1 MKTAPQ
7 ANTNT
12 KLISAP
18 QANENIKYE
27 IENSS
32 SGKTNTI
39 TKLKCTPQIQIQ
51 IQIPNTKY
59 QIEMYSSGKSLLE
72 RNEELA
78 ARNRAVA
85 EQCHQKLE
93 VRVVICCALL
103 VLCWCFVLFDCA
115 TKQLSVVVYDHK
127 TAEFSGVK
135 KSVDKRIDFGDA
147 SLRLI
152 IGPIIVIIVK

>member
-1 MKTAPQ
+1 MKISNWTPLLRQ
-7 ANTNT
+7 VQIQIWNWKQFLRQNKYNYQIKMHSSDSNTNTNT
-12 KLISAP
+12 K
-18 QANENIKYE
+18 YR
-27 IENSS
+27 
-32 SGKTNTI
+32 
-39 TKLKCTPQIQIQ
+39 
-51 IQIPNTKY
+51 
-59 QIEMYSSGKSLLE
+59 IEMYSSGKSLLE

-152 IGPIIVIIVK
+152 IGPIIVIIMK

>member
-1 MKTAPQ
+1 
-7 ANTNT
+7 
-12 KLISAP
+12 
-18 QANENIKYE
+18 
-27 IENSS
+27 
-32 SGKTNTI
+32 
-39 TKLKCTPQIQIQ
+39 
-51 IQIPNTKY
+51 
-59 QIEMYSSGKSLLE
+59 MYSSGKSLLE

-115 TKQLSVVVYDHK
+115 TKQLGVVVYDHK

-147 SLRLI
+147 SLQLI

>member
-1 MKTAPQ
+1 MHSSDS
-7 ANTNT
+7 NTNT
-12 KLISAP
+12 
-18 QANENIKYE
+18 
-27 IENSS
+27 
-32 SGKTNTI
+32 
-39 TKLKCTPQIQIQ
+39 
-51 IQIPNTKY
+51 NTKY

-135 KSVDKRIDFGDA
+135 KSVDKRSIFLA
-147 SLRLI
+147 
-152 IGPIIVIIVK
+152 V

>member
-1 MKTAPQ
+1 MQIQIENLKLKTAPQ
-7 ANTNT
+7 AITNT
-12 KLISAP
+12 KIEKLSSD
-18 QANENIKYE
+18 KY
-27 IENSS
+27 
-32 SGKTNTI
+32 KY
-39 TKLKCTPQIQIQ
+39 
-51 IQIPNTKY
+51 KY
-59 QIEMYSSGKSLLE
+59 QIEMRSSGKSLLE

-115 TKQLSVVVYDHK
+115 TKQLDVVVYDHK

-135 KSVDKRIDFGDA
+135 KSVDKRSIFFGNLEF
-147 SLRLI
+147 SSV
-152 IGPIIVIIVK
+152 GH